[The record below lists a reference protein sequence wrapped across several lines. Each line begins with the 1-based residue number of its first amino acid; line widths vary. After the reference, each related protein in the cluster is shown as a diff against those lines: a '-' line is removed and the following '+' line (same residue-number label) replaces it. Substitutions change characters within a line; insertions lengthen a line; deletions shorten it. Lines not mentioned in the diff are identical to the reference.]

1 MGRQPLCVLPSTS
14 STDMKLHFLL
24 LLAVAMVIAMA
35 EAAPKRSHQRS
46 RNLPGNGRRRWRR
59 DLGSYFEDTANS
71 AANSASDWGNSAAN
85 SASGW
90 GNSAANSASDWSSSA
105 ANWFSSTYNDVS
117 SRAANAYDDASRS
130 ISNNF

>member
-71 AANSASDWGNSAAN
+71 ASDWGNT
-85 SASGW
+85 
-90 GNSAANSASDWSSSA
+90 AANSASDWSSSA